1 MNKMIEA
8 MATKMNGAEE
18 VEYHM
23 DGNFTCC
30 VIRKGKKKYVGF
42 AKRDPNL
49 DEYNAMRGEEI
60 AFKRALKKLAQEKLG
75 K

>member
-18 VEYHM
+18 IEYHM

-42 AKRDPNL
+42 SKRNANL
-49 DEYNAMRGEEI
+49 DKYSPALGEEI
-60 AFKRALKKLAQEKLG
+60 AFKRALKKLAQEKLR